1 MVSWIDILKWFFF
14 MAVIFWY
21 RKLALKLQFWHFFE
35 ALALFQFSKDSNFIW
50 LQFVFDQKTCFLES
64 SKLET
69 QPQRLTSFSDSKV
82 CDISVLLHQCIILYP
97 ILCRWNESIAAGQSR
112 PKSAPAFR
120 PRFCFLDKKVL
131 RFYSYFEETAGKIFK
146 VVAFSG

>member
-1 MVSWIDILKWFFF
+1 MS
-14 MAVIFWY
+14 VI
-21 RKLALKLQFWHFFE
+21 RA
-35 ALALFQFSKDSNFIW
+35 
-50 LQFVFDQKTCFLES
+50 
-64 SKLET
+64 
-69 QPQRLTSFSDSKV
+69 
-82 CDISVLLHQCIILYP
+82 LLHHCIILYP

-146 VVAFSG
+146 VVAFSANNLSRDCQLILKHFFLVHYYISEERVDMVTQQFEEFNKNFREIESVFKEVTGVDFVFGQKFMDVDKQVRIYI